1 MSAGTN
7 KAAANNAAVSV
18 KLLLL
23 FMFAALVLFPIALT
37 LSNAFMSE
45 REITHHYG
53 VLDDKETG
61 EDAAAMP
68 TIHVT
73 IRWIPEQV
81 TLKPFA
87 NVLIFSSKFLMLFWN
102 SVKLTVPIL
111 LGQTA
116 VGTLA
121 GYAFAKLVFPGRDK
135 LFFFYLLTMLM
146 PFQVTLVPNYL
157 VADKLGLL
165 NSYGAIIWPG
175 VFAAFGVFLM
185 RQFTTGIPDA
195 YLEAARID
203 GAGHFRAFIHIVLP
217 IVKPGMTALIL
228 LVFADNWNMVEQPL
242 LFLSEPFRQ
251 PLSVYLAR
259 IAEGERG
266 VAFASSALYM
276 APMVLLFLY
285 GEDQLVAGIQRS
297 GVKG

>member
-1 MSAGTN
+1 MNTAP
-7 KAAANNAAVSV
+7 NAEVSV

-23 FMFAALVLFPIALT
+23 LLFGALVLFPIVLT

-53 VLDDKETG
+53 ALDDSDSGAE
-61 EDAAAMP
+61 EAAAMP
-68 TIHVT
+68 TAYVS
-73 IRWIPEQV
+73 IRWVPERA
-81 TLKPFA
+81 TLKPLA
-87 NVLIFSSKFLMLFWN
+87 DVLIYSPKYLLLFWN
-102 SVKLTVPIL
+102 SVKLTAPIV
-111 LGQTA
+111 LGQTV

-121 GYAFAKLVFPGRDK
+121 GYAFAKLAFPGRDK
-135 LFFFYLLTMLM
+135 LFFLYLLTMLM

-157 VADKLGLL
+157 VADRLGLL
-165 NSYGAIIWPG
+165 NAYGAIIWPG

-185 RQFTTGIPDA
+185 RQFVGGIPNA

-203 GAGHFRAFIHIVLP
+203 GTGHFRAFVHIVLP
-217 IVKPGMTALIL
+217 IVKPGMTALML

-242 LFLSEPFRQ
+242 LFLTEPFRQ

-259 IAEGERG
+259 IAEGRRG

-276 APMVLLFLY
+276 TPMVLLFLY